1 MNFGAWGQN
10 QLGSSSSSI
19 YTAFSWRSL
28 GQEEPAGRR
37 TIASR
42 GAQLYQDI
50 GVSCAF
56 FHSSV
61 RDSYV

>member
-1 MNFGAWGQN
+1 MDMNFGAWGQN
-10 QLGSSSSSI
+10 QLGSSI

-28 GQEEPAGRR
+28 EQEEPAGRR

-56 FHSSV
+56 FFHSSV